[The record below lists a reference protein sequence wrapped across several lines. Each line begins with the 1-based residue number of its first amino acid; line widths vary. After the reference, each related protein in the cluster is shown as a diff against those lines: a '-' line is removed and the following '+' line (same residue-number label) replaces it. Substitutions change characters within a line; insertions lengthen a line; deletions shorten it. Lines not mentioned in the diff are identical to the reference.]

1 MKALIFNGQ
10 VVELNETGFPV
21 APALTWV
28 DCSPE
33 VKVNWLY
40 SDGIFSA
47 PPVSIKLPPKIVS
60 MRQAR
65 LALLQAGLLSAV
77 NTAIEAM
84 PGDAGEAARIEWEYA
99 TEVHRDKALVQSL
112 ALALSLT
119 ETQLDDL
126 FTAAEATP

>member
-1 MKALIFNGQ
+1 MKALILDGK

-47 PPVSIKLPPKIVS
+47 PPAPIKSPPKIVS

-65 LALLQAGLLSAV
+65 LALLQAGLLSTV
-77 NTAIEAM
+77 NTAIAAM
-84 PGDAGEAARIEWEYA
+84 TGDAGEAARIEWEYA
-99 TEVHRDKALVQSL
+99 TEVNRDKALVQSL
-112 ALALSLT
+112 ALSLNLT
-119 ETQLDDL
+119 ETQLDNL
-126 FTAAEATP
+126 FIAAENK

>member
-1 MKALIFNGQ
+1 MKALIFNGE
-10 VVELNETGFPV
+10 VIELNETGFPV

-33 VKVNWLY
+33 VEVNWTY
-40 SDGIFSA
+40 SNGTFSA
-47 PPVSIKLPPKIVS
+47 PTVVTKSAPKVVS

-65 LALLQAGLLSAV
+65 LALLNAGLLSTV
-77 NTAIEAM
+77 NTAVAAM
-84 PGDAGEAARIEWEYA
+84 TGDAGEAARIEWEYA
-99 TEVHRDKALVQSL
+99 TEVNRDKELVQSL

-126 FTAAEATP
+126 FTAAAAL